1 MSYTYQGKTLNN
13 LYSYAIQNYQKQLNN
28 PTDNSGNPLRVG
40 DKVLYISGVKYAR
53 PSYVEL
59 IEIIPDGTQDRYL
72 GFKLKNG
79 QYTITY
85 NHNLYKVTPDFVKLH
100 PKL

>member
-59 IEIIPDGTQDRYL
+59 IEITPDGTQDKYL

-85 NHNLYKVTPDFVKLH
+85 SHNLYKVTPDFVKLH
-100 PKL
+100 AKL

>member
-1 MSYTYQGKTLNN
+1 M
-13 LYSYAIQNYQKQLNN
+13 
-28 PTDNSGNPLRVG
+28 
-40 DKVLYISGVKYAR
+40 KYAR

-59 IEIIPDGTQDRYL
+59 IEITPDGTQDKYL

-85 NHNLYKVTPDFVKLH
+85 SHNLYKVTPDFVKLH